1 MWVYEYTYYS
11 MLLRAPGELFRQR
24 ATIPA
29 SFLEIILIFLFFLCV
44 FINNIMLRYRL
55 CLVNLFTSRNI
66 FWHIPYKSIEA
77 ALDGVNK
84 TRDGTDELKT
94 DTAGLHLFRVK
105 TTTVKRRRSIYIILD
120 ESHPLFNISTLD
132 DAPTRQS
139 IPEDYIYTVGDHTK
153 NMLQDIAEQHTS
165 S

>member
-1 MWVYEYTYYS
+1 M
-11 MLLRAPGELFRQR
+11 
-24 ATIPA
+24 
-29 SFLEIILIFLFFLCV
+29 
-44 FINNIMLRYRL
+44 RYRL
-55 CLVNLFTSRNI
+55 CLVNLFTARNI

-77 ALDGVNK
+77 ALDDVNR
-84 TRDGTDELKT
+84 TRDDTDELKT
-94 DTAGLHLFRVK
+94 DTAGLHLFRVTK
-105 TTTVKRRRSIYIILD
+105 PTTVKRRRSIYIILD

-139 IPEDYIYTVGDHTK
+139 IPEDYIYMVGDYTK